1 MKSEMYIAD
10 FHIHSKYSRA
20 TSKDMQLDGLVKWAK
35 YKGIN
40 LLGTGDITHFYWFY
54 ELKRNLKETDRFG
67 IYNYGGIDFI
77 LTGEVCNIFD
87 KKGITKKIHNII
99 FISSIEKVEKFN
111 RNVERYGDL
120 NADGRP
126 ILQLEAKELLK
137 ILKDIDEFG
146 FIVPAH
152 IWTPHFSLFGSNS
165 GFNKIEECFKEL
177 TDEIFALETGLS
189 SDPEMNWRL
198 SALDRFSLISNSDA
212 HSPSKIGREAN
223 IFFDK
228 FDFKELISILK
239 NKNFKMTVEYF
250 PEEGKYHYDGHRNC
264 KICFSPE
271 ETKKNNYI
279 CPVCGRKVTV
289 GVMHRVEELADRKAG
304 EKPQKYVPFKKIVPL
319 DQIISCV
326 LNKEVSSQ
334 IVQKTYFDIIN
345 KFGPEFYILIEA
357 DEKEF
362 EEKIDIKI
370 FEGIKKVKKGDV
382 NIKPGYDGEFGKV
395 EIPLNIYKQEEEQTL
410 F

>member
-1 MKSEMYIAD
+1 MAYIAD

-20 TSKDMQLDGLVKWAK
+20 TSKDMELDGLVKWAK

-40 LLGTGDITHFYWFY
+40 LLGTGDITHFYWFH
-54 ELKRNLKETDRFG
+54 ELKRNLRESERFG
-67 IYNYGGIDFI
+67 IYEYGGVDFI
-77 LTGEVCNIFD
+77 LTGEVCNIFEY
-87 KKGITKKIHNII
+87 KGTTKKIHNII
-99 FISSIEKVEKFN
+99 FLSSMDKVEKFN
-111 RNVERYGDL
+111 KIIERYGDL
-120 NADGRP
+120 NSDGRP

-137 ILKDIDEFG
+137 ILKDVDDFG

-165 GFNKIEECFKEL
+165 GFDRIEDCFGNM

-198 SALDRFSLISNSDA
+198 SKLDRFSLISNSDA

-228 FDFKELISILK
+228 FDFKELVNILK

-264 KICFSPE
+264 KVCFSPE
-271 ETKKNNYI
+271 ETRKNNYI

-289 GVMHRVEELADRKAG
+289 GVMHRVEELADRKLE
-304 EKPQKYVPFKKIVPL
+304 EKPQKYVPFKKLVPL
-319 DQIISCV
+319 DQIIGSV
-326 LNKEVSSQ
+326 LNKEISSQ
-334 IVQKTYFDIIN
+334 IVQKTYFEIIN
-345 KFGPEFYILIEA
+345 KLGPEFYILLEA
-357 DEKEF
+357 DESQL
-362 EEKIDIKI
+362 EEKIDRKI
-370 FEGIKKVKKGDV
+370 CQGIKNVRRGNV

-395 EIPLNIYKQEEEQTL
+395 EIKIESEDTEAQTL

>member
-1 MKSEMYIAD
+1 MYIAD

-40 LLGTGDITHFYWFY
+40 LLGTGDVTHFYWFY
-54 ELKRNLKETDRFG
+54 ELKRNLKESERFG

-87 KKGITKKIHNII
+87 KNGITKKIHNIV
-99 FISSIEKVEKFN
+99 FISSLEKVEKFN
-111 RNVERYGDL
+111 KNLERYGDL
-120 NADGRP
+120 NSDGRP
-126 ILQLEAKELLK
+126 ILQVEAKELLK
-137 ILKDIDEFG
+137 ILKDVDEFG

-165 GFNKIEECFKEL
+165 GFDDIEECFEEM
-177 TDEIFALETGLS
+177 TNEIFALETGLS

-198 SALDRFSLISNSDA
+198 SKLDRFSLISNSDA

-223 IFFDK
+223 IFFDR
-228 FDFKELISILK
+228 FDFKQLINILK
-239 NKNFKMTVEYF
+239 NKNFSMTIEYF

-264 KICFSPE
+264 GICFSPE
-271 ETKKNNYI
+271 ETRKNNYI
-279 CPVCGRKVTV
+279 CPVCNRKVTV
-289 GVMHRVEELADRKAG
+289 GVMHRVEDLADRRPD
-304 EKPQKYVPFKKIVPL
+304 EKPKKYVPFKKIVPL
-319 DQIISCV
+319 DQIIGSV

-334 IVQKTYFDIIN
+334 IVQKIYFEIIN
-345 KFGPEFYILIEA
+345 KIGSEFYILLYA
-357 DEKEF
+357 NEKEI
-362 EEKIDIKI
+362 EQKVETKIC
-370 FEGIKKVKKGDV
+370 EGIKKVRKGQV
-382 NIKPGYDGEFGKV
+382 NIRPGYDGEFGKV
-395 EIPLNIYKQEEEQTL
+395 EIQLESNISEEQQTL

>member
-1 MKSEMYIAD
+1 MYIAD

-20 TSKDMQLDGLVKWAK
+20 TSKDMELDGLVKWAK

-54 ELKRNLKETDRFG
+54 ELKRNLKESERFG

-77 LTGEVCNIFD
+77 LTGEVCNIFE
-87 KKGITKKIHNII
+87 KKGVIKKIHNIV
-99 FISSIEKVEKFN
+99 FISSLEKVEKLN
-111 RNVERYGDL
+111 KNLERYGDL

-137 ILKDIDEFG
+137 LIKDVDEFG
-146 FIVPAH
+146 FLVPAH

-165 GFNKIEECFKEL
+165 GFDDIEDCFEEV

-198 SALDRFSLISNSDA
+198 SKLDRFSLISNSDA
-212 HSPSKIGREAN
+212 HSPSRIGREAN

-228 FDFKELISILK
+228 FDFKQLIDILK
-239 NKNFKMTVEYF
+239 NKNFNMTVEYF

-264 KICFSPE
+264 GVCFSPE
-271 ETKKNNYI
+271 QTRKNNYI
-279 CPVCGRKVTV
+279 CPVCNRKVTV
-289 GVMHRVEELADRKAG
+289 GVMHRVEELADRKPN
-304 EKPQKYVPFKKIVPL
+304 EKPKKYVPFKKIVPL
-319 DQIISCV
+319 DQIIGSV
-326 LNKEVSSQ
+326 MNKEVSSQ
-334 IVQKTYFDIIN
+334 IVQKMYFEIIN
-345 KFGPEFYILIEA
+345 RIGSEFYILLDA
-357 DEKEF
+357 NEKEI
-362 EEKIDIKI
+362 EHKIETKV
-370 FEGIKKVKKGDV
+370 FEGIKKVRKGEV

-395 EIPLNIYKQEEEQTL
+395 EIQLDLNSKEEQQSL

>member
-1 MKSEMYIAD
+1 MYIAD

-20 TSKDMQLDGLVKWAK
+20 TSKDMELDGLVKWAK

-54 ELKRNLKETDRFG
+54 ELKRNLKESERFG

-77 LTGEVCNIFD
+77 LTGEVCNIFE
-87 KKGITKKIHNII
+87 KKGVIKKIHNIV
-99 FISSIEKVEKFN
+99 FISSLEKVEKLN
-111 RNVERYGDL
+111 KNLERYGDL

-137 ILKDIDEFG
+137 LIKDVDEFG
-146 FIVPAH
+146 FLVPAH

-165 GFNKIEECFKEL
+165 GFDDIEDCFEEV

-198 SALDRFSLISNSDA
+198 SKLDRFSLISNSDA
-212 HSPSKIGREAN
+212 HSPSRIGREAN

-228 FDFKELISILK
+228 FDFKQLIDILK
-239 NKNFKMTVEYF
+239 NKNFNMTVEYF

-264 KICFSPE
+264 GVCFSPE
-271 ETKKNNYI
+271 QTRKNNYI
-279 CPVCGRKVTV
+279 CPVCNRKVTV
-289 GVMHRVEELADRKAG
+289 GVMHRVEELSDRKPN
-304 EKPQKYVPFKKIVPL
+304 EKPKKYVPFKKIVPL
-319 DQIISCV
+319 DQIIGSV
-326 LNKEVSSQ
+326 MNKEVSSQ
-334 IVQKTYFDIIN
+334 IVQKMYFEIIN
-345 KFGPEFYILIEA
+345 RIGSEFYILLDA
-357 DEKEF
+357 NEKEI
-362 EEKIDIKI
+362 EHKIETKV
-370 FEGIKKVKKGDV
+370 FEGIKKVRKGEV

-395 EIPLNIYKQEEEQTL
+395 EIPLDLNIKEEQQSL

>member
-1 MKSEMYIAD
+1 MYIAD

-20 TSKDMQLDGLVKWAK
+20 TSKDMELDGLVKWAK

-54 ELKRNLKETDRFG
+54 ELKRNLKESERFG

-77 LTGEVCNIFD
+77 LTGEVCNIFE
-87 KKGITKKIHNII
+87 KKGVIKKIHNIV
-99 FISSIEKVEKFN
+99 FISSLEKVEKLN
-111 RNVERYGDL
+111 KNLERYGDL

-137 ILKDIDEFG
+137 LIKDVDEFG
-146 FIVPAH
+146 FLVPAH

-165 GFNKIEECFKEL
+165 GFDDIEDCFEEV

-198 SALDRFSLISNSDA
+198 SKLDRFSLISNSDA
-212 HSPSKIGREAN
+212 HSPSRIGREAN

-228 FDFKELISILK
+228 FDFKQLIDILK
-239 NKNFKMTVEYF
+239 NKNFNMTVEYF

-264 KICFSPE
+264 GVCFSPE
-271 ETKKNNYI
+271 QTRKNNYI
-279 CPVCGRKVTV
+279 CPVCNRKVTV
-289 GVMHRVEELADRKAG
+289 GVMHRVEELADRKPN
-304 EKPQKYVPFKKIVPL
+304 EKPKKYVPFKKIVPL
-319 DQIISCV
+319 DQIIGSV
-326 LNKEVSSQ
+326 MNKEVSSQ
-334 IVQKTYFDIIN
+334 IVQKMYFEIIN
-345 KFGPEFYILIEA
+345 RIGSEFYILLDA
-357 DEKEF
+357 NEKEI
-362 EEKIDIKI
+362 EHKIETKV
-370 FEGIKKVKKGDV
+370 FEGIKKVRKGEV

-395 EIPLNIYKQEEEQTL
+395 EIPLDLNSKEEQQSL

>member
-1 MKSEMYIAD
+1 MYIAD

-20 TSKDMQLDGLVKWAK
+20 TSKDMELDGLVKWAK

-54 ELKRNLKETDRFG
+54 ELKRNLKETDRLG

-87 KKGITKKIHNII
+87 KKGLTKKIHNII
-99 FISSIEKVEKFN
+99 FISSLEKAEKFN
-111 RNVERYGDL
+111 KNVERYGDL
-120 NADGRP
+120 NSDGRP

-137 ILKDIDEFG
+137 ILKDVDELS

-165 GFNKIEECFKEL
+165 GFDDIEDCFEEL

-198 SALDRFSLISNSDA
+198 SKLDRFSLISNSDA

-228 FDFKELISILK
+228 FDFKQLINILK
-239 NKNFKMTVEYF
+239 SKNFKMTIEYF

-264 KICFSPE
+264 GICFSPE
-271 ETKKNNYI
+271 QTRKNNYI
-279 CPVCGRKVTV
+279 CPVCNRKVTI
-289 GVMHRVEELADRKAG
+289 GVMHRVEELADRKSN
-304 EKPQKYVPFKKIVPL
+304 EKPEKYVPFRKIVPL
-319 DQIISCV
+319 DQIIGSV
-326 LNKEVSSQ
+326 MNKEVSSQ
-334 IVQKTYFDIIN
+334 IVQKMYFEIIN
-345 KFGPEFYILIEA
+345 KVGPEFYILLEA
-357 DEKEF
+357 NEKEI
-362 EEKIDIKI
+362 EKRIETKI
-370 FEGIKKVKKGDV
+370 CEGIKKVREGKV

-395 EIPLNIYKQEEEQTL
+395 EIKVELDTFSDQSL